1 MNATIIYH
9 SVTGNTKKMAE
20 LIADTMNAVGGIA
33 ARTFPIQDVD
43 VEFVKSSKCVI
54 IGTPIYTAGATA
66 DIHNFLQ
73 NSLKEFELEGK
84 LGGAFATANYVHGGG
99 EQGIHSILDA
109 MMCRGMMV
117 YSGGAAFGVP
127 VVHLGPVAL
136 GTQLDFTHDIFV
148 EYAKRMANKSFELFG
163 KI

>member
-9 SVTGNTKKMAE
+9 SVTGNTQKMAE
-20 LIADTMNAVGGIA
+20 LIAETMNEVGGIE
-33 ARTFPIQDVD
+33 ARTFSIEDVD

-66 DIHNFLQ
+66 AMHNFLQ
-73 NSLKEFELEGK
+73 NSLKEYGLEGK
-84 LGGAFATANYVHGGG
+84 LGGAFATANYIHGGG

-117 YSGGAAFGVP
+117 YSGGSVFGAP

-148 EYAKRMANKSFELFG
+148 EYAKRMANKALELFG
-163 KI
+163 